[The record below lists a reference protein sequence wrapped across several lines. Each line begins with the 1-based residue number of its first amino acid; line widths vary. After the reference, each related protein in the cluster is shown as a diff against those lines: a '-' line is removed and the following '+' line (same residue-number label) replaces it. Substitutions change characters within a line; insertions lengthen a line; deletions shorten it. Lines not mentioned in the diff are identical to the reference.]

1 VKGVLPWTAVLL
13 AITAQPAAA
22 AFPGTNGPIAMQR
35 GPSIVAINADGTGDE
50 KTLVGDG
57 PNGLD
62 QAWAPDGRRLAF
74 SSTRDG
80 NSEIYV
86 LDTGNGAQTRL
97 TYDAAND
104 RDPAFSPDGTRL
116 VFDSDRAGNRE
127 LYVMPASGGPP
138 TRLTSD
144 PGVDRQAAWSAT
156 GAIAFRSDRSGDFDL
171 YAIDDQGGGL
181 RPLTQEPGADADP
194 SWAPDGSR
202 LAYAHNTGGADW
214 EVVAVDANGENRKV
228 LAASPSIDHFPSWS
242 PDGTRIAFV
251 RGPAV
256 NVMPADGEAGLT
268 PTVVN
273 SGTDPNWGPLPAP
286 VGAPDL
292 GENVT
297 VAPLAGQVLI
307 APATTEAP
315 STEQVLQAQ
324 LRTTNEVPVGTSF
337 DARAGTVAIEA
348 VTTTPDGPGTV
359 GRAEVSGGVFT
370 VNQIGD
376 SEPTLRLKA
385 GIRPCQPARAA
396 AVPPEARMRIRVRGR
411 FRTVGGYGRGA
422 GRGTEWA
429 MRERCDGTIFQVFEG
444 IVLVHD
450 YRRRLSITV
459 PAGRCYLAA
468 TRRRPDALK
477 PRRKCPRVRRAR

>member
-1 VKGVLPWTAVLL
+1 
-13 AITAQPAAA
+13 
-22 AFPGTNGPIAMQR
+22 
-35 GPSIVAINADGTGDE
+35 
-50 KTLVGDG
+50 
-57 PNGLD
+57 
-62 QAWAPDGRRLAF
+62 
-74 SSTRDG
+74 
-80 NSEIYV
+80 
-86 LDTGNGAQTRL
+86 L

-127 LYVMPASGGPP
+127 LYVIPASGGAP
-138 TRLTSD
+138 TRLTTD
-144 PGVDRQAAWSAT
+144 PGVDRQAAWSVT
-156 GAIAFRSDRSGDFDL
+156 GAIAFASNRSGDFDL
-171 YAIDDQGGGL
+171 FAIDEQGGGL

-202 LAYAHNTGGADW
+202 LAYAHNTVGADW
-214 EVVAVDANGENRKV
+214 EVVAVDANGENGKV

-251 RGPAV
+251 KGPAI
-256 NVMPADGEAGLT
+256 NVMPADGEAGFT
-268 PTVVN
+268 PTVAD

-286 VGAPDL
+286 VGAPDV
-292 GENVT
+292 GKNVT

-315 STEQVLQAQ
+315 STQPVLQAQ
-324 LRTTNEVPVGTSF
+324 LRTANEVPVGTSI
-337 DARAGTVAIEA
+337 DARAGTIAIEA

-359 GRAEVSGGVFT
+359 GRAEVAGGVFT
-370 VNQIGD
+370 VDQIGD

-450 YRRRLSITV
+450 YRRRLSVTV